1 VANSNTAKSIRR
13 QENAPERM
21 IVANSKSAKSVRR
34 KESEIKNKGQFK
46 APISNLK
53 NINDK
58 KKTDAPCKRELEH
71 LVFLIFRT
79 IYRLKRNSNGIATVK
94 INEYTS

>member
-1 VANSNTAKSIRR
+1 
-13 QENAPERM
+13 M
-21 IVANSKSAKSVRR
+21 IVANSNSAKSVRR

-58 KKTDAPCKRELEH
+58 KKD
-71 LVFLIFRT
+71 
-79 IYRLKRNSNGIATVK
+79 
-94 INEYTS
+94 

>member
-1 VANSNTAKSIRR
+1 VVANSNTAKSIRR

-46 APISNLK
+46 APMISNLK

-58 KKTDAPCKRELEH
+58 KKD
-71 LVFLIFRT
+71 
-79 IYRLKRNSNGIATVK
+79 
-94 INEYTS
+94 